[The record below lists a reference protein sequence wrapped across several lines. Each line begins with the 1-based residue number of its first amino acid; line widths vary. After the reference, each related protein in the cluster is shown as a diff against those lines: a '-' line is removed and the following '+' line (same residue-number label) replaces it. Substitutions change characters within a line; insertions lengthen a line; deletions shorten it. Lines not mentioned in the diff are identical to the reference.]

1 MTTALEGDEGSAS
14 RPDCSLPS
22 GKTRYPLYRRLGG
35 PQGRSGQ
42 VRKISLPH
50 PTGIRAPDR
59 PARTQSLYRI
69 RKPAHLPLLVEG
81 NLNSL
86 PSVVDPEMVAASP
99 CESYCLFPTLKSV
112 KNYSRPSTNPKIL
125 CLSTSMTR
133 PGKIILAFVF
143 AAYNRTLSVANTA
156 TVLRQYYYY

>member
-1 MTTALEGDEGSAS
+1 VRGQRHASAALYPRERPGTHCTGGWVVPRAGLDRCGKS
-14 RPDCSLPS
+14 RPP
-22 GKTRYPLYRRLGG
+22 
-35 PQGRSGQ
+35 
-42 VRKISLPH
+42 
-50 PTGIRAPDR
+50 PTGIRSPDR

-86 PSVVDPEMVAASP
+86 PSVVDPEMAAASP

-112 KNYSRPSTNPKIL
+112 TNYSRPSTNPKIL